1 MRFECQK
8 LCNSIEQKKCFRDK
22 FSGFHYNSYK
32 VGKLFKDTVY
42 LFRAAWCMKIFS
54 PNFILSVSFIPGLPQ
69 QADPGS

>member
-1 MRFECQK
+1 MFEAICVI
-8 LCNSIEQKKCFRDK
+8 LFNKKRFRDK

-42 LFRAAWCMKIFS
+42 LFRAARCMKIFS

-69 QADPGS
+69 RADPGS